1 MGSLTV
7 KKIDKIEE
15 TGIYSDGNGLR
26 LRVDKNKNKN
36 WVFRYSIFGKSK
48 DMGLGKYP
56 IVTLNDARQKLVD
69 AKKIIYD
76 GNDPLQIKKEKQIE
90 LKRKSIT
97 FKKVSKDF
105 IETFQVEWS
114 NSKHKNQWI
123 NTLRTYAD
131 PIIGDL
137 APSEIK
143 THHILSI
150 LKPIWSS
157 KHETASRVRQRL
169 ERIFSYCIASDFM
182 ERPNPA
188 SLKDNLEFLLPK
200 VSKSLSV
207 NHLRSLDYKEL
218 PFFIPKL
225 MDPYTTPSLA
235 LTFLI
240 ATACRT
246 NEVIGST
253 WNEINLKD
261 KVWVIP
267 AQRMKMKVEHTV
279 PLNDLSLEVLNLIE
293 KNNASPFIFLNAK
306 KTTHICNNTM
316 RYFLMNDF
324 PDYFKKT
331 VPHGFRSS
339 FRNWAEENHN
349 YSRRAVELCLA
360 HANENKVEKAYLR
373 SNLLSKRIE
382 IMNEWN
388 NFLTTRILQ
397 G

>member
-1 MGSLTV
+1 MGLL
-7 KKIDKIEE
+7 KANEINKIKQK
-15 TGIYSDGNGLR
+15 GIYSDGDGLR
-26 LRVDKNKNKN
+26 LRVDKNNNKN
-36 WVFRYSIFGKSK
+36 WVFRYSMFGKSK
-48 DMGLGKYP
+48 DMGLGKFP
-56 IVTLNDARQKLVD
+56 IVTLSDARQKLVN
-69 AKKIIYD
+69 AKKIIYE
-76 GNDPLQIKKEKQIE
+76 GKDPIKLKKEKQIE

-97 FKKVSKDF
+97 FKKIRDEF

-123 NTLRTYAD
+123 NTLKAYAD

-143 THHILSI
+143 THHVLSI

-182 ERPNPA
+182 DRPNPA

-207 NHLRSLDYKEL
+207 QHLRSLDYQGL
-218 PFFIPKL
+218 PFLIPKL
-225 MDPYTTPSLA
+225 INPHTTPSLA
-235 LTFLI
+235 LALLI
-240 ATACRT
+240 TTACRT

-267 AQRMKMKVEHTV
+267 AHRMKMRQEHTV
-279 PLNDLSLEVLNLIE
+279 PLNDLALRVLNLIE

-316 RYFLMNDF
+316 RYFLMKNL
-324 PDYFKKT
+324 PDYFKDT

-360 HANENKVEKAYLR
+360 HANKNKVEKAYLR
-373 SNLLSKRIE
+373 SNLLSKRTE

-388 NFLTTRILQ
+388 KFLTSKLK
-397 G
+397 

>member
-1 MGSLTV
+1 MGLL
-7 KKIDKIEE
+7 KANEINKIKQK
-15 TGIYSDGNGLR
+15 GIYSDGDGLR
-26 LRVDKNKNKN
+26 LRVDKNNNKN
-36 WVFRYSIFGKSK
+36 WVFRYSMFGKSK
-48 DMGLGKYP
+48 DMGLGKFP
-56 IVTLNDARQKLVD
+56 IVTLNDARQKLVN
-69 AKKIIYD
+69 AKKIIYE
-76 GNDPLQIKKEKQIE
+76 GKDPIKLKKEKQIE

-97 FKKVSKDF
+97 FKKVSKEF

-123 NTLRTYAD
+123 NTLRTYAN

-200 VSKSLSV
+200 VSKSSSV
-207 NHLRSLDYKEL
+207 THLRSLDYKEL
-218 PFFIPKL
+218 PFLIPKL
-225 MDPYTTPSLA
+225 MDPHTTPSLA

-267 AQRMKMKVEHTV
+267 AQRMKMRQEHTV
-279 PLNDLSLEVLNLIE
+279 PLNDLALRVLNLIE

-360 HANENKVEKAYLR
+360 HANKNKVEKAYLR
-373 SNLLSKRIE
+373 SNLLSKRTE

-388 NFLTTRILQ
+388 KFLTSKLK
-397 G
+397 

>member
-1 MGSLTV
+1 MGLL
-7 KKIDKIEE
+7 KANEINKIKQK
-15 TGIYSDGNGLR
+15 GIYSDGDGLR
-26 LRVDKNKNKN
+26 LRVDKNNNKN
-36 WVFRYSIFGKSK
+36 WVFRYSMFGKSK
-48 DMGLGKYP
+48 DMGLGKFP
-56 IVTLNDARQKLVD
+56 IVTLNDARQKLVN
-69 AKKIIYD
+69 AKKIIYE
-76 GNDPLQIKKEKQIE
+76 GKDPIKLKKEKQIE

-97 FKKVSKDF
+97 FKKIRDEF

-123 NTLRTYAD
+123 NTLKTYAD

-143 THHILSI
+143 THHVLSI

-169 ERIFSYCIASDFM
+169 ERIFSYCIASNFM
-182 ERPNPA
+182 DRPNPA

-200 VSKSLSV
+200 MSKSLSV
-207 NHLRSLDYKEL
+207 QHLRSLDYQGL
-218 PFFIPKL
+218 PFLIPKL
-225 MDPYTTPSLA
+225 INPHTTPSLA
-235 LTFLI
+235 LALLI
-240 ATACRT
+240 TTACRT

-261 KVWVIP
+261 KVWIIP
-267 AQRMKMKVEHTV
+267 AHRMKMRQEHTV
-279 PLNDLSLEVLNLIE
+279 PLNDLALRVLNLIE

-360 HANENKVEKAYLR
+360 HANKNKVEKAYLR
-373 SNLLSKRIE
+373 SNLLSKRTE

-388 NFLTTRILQ
+388 KFLTSKLK
-397 G
+397 

>member
-1 MGSLTV
+1 MGLL
-7 KKIDKIEE
+7 KANEINKIKQK
-15 TGIYSDGNGLR
+15 GIYSDGDGLR
-26 LRVDKNKNKN
+26 LRVDKNNNKN
-36 WVFRYSIFGKSK
+36 WVFRYSMFGKSK
-48 DMGLGKYP
+48 DMGLGKFP
-56 IVTLNDARQKLVD
+56 IVTLSDARQKLVN
-69 AKKIIYD
+69 AKKIIYE
-76 GNDPLQIKKEKQIE
+76 GKDPIKLKKEKQIE

-97 FKKVSKDF
+97 FKKIRDEF

-123 NTLRTYAD
+123 NTLKTYAD

-182 ERPNPA
+182 DRPNPA

-207 NHLRSLDYKEL
+207 QHLRSLDYQGL
-218 PFFIPKL
+218 PFLIPKL
-225 MDPYTTPSLA
+225 INPHTTPSLA
-235 LTFLI
+235 LALLI
-240 ATACRT
+240 TTACRT

-261 KVWVIP
+261 KVWIIP
-267 AQRMKMKVEHTV
+267 AHRMKMRQEHTV
-279 PLNDLSLEVLNLIE
+279 PLNDLALRVLNLIE

-316 RYFLMNDF
+316 RYFLMKNL
-324 PDYFKKT
+324 PDYFKDT

-360 HANENKVEKAYLR
+360 HANKNKVEKAYLR
-373 SNLLSKRIE
+373 SNLLSKRTE

-388 NFLTTRILQ
+388 KFLTSKLK
-397 G
+397 

>member
-1 MGSLTV
+1 MGLL
-7 KKIDKIEE
+7 KANEINKIKQK
-15 TGIYSDGNGLR
+15 GIYSDGDGLR
-26 LRVDKNKNKN
+26 LRVDKNNNKN
-36 WVFRYSIFGKSK
+36 WVFRYSMFGKSK
-48 DMGLGKYP
+48 DMGLGKFP
-56 IVTLNDARQKLVD
+56 IVTLNDARQKLVN
-69 AKKIIYD
+69 AKKIIYE
-76 GNDPLQIKKEKQIE
+76 GKDPIKLKKEKQIE

-97 FKKVSKDF
+97 FKKIRDEF

-123 NTLRTYAD
+123 NTLKTYAD

-143 THHILSI
+143 THHVLSI

-182 ERPNPA
+182 DRPNPA

-200 VSKSLSV
+200 VSKSLSIQ
-207 NHLRSLDYKEL
+207 HLRSLDYQGL
-218 PFFIPKL
+218 PFLIPKL
-225 MDPYTTPSLA
+225 INPHTTPSLA
-235 LTFLI
+235 LALLI
-240 ATACRT
+240 TTACRT

-267 AQRMKMKVEHTV
+267 AHRMKMRQEHTV
-279 PLNDLSLEVLNLIE
+279 PLNDLALRVLNLIE

-316 RYFLMNDF
+316 RYFLMKNL
-324 PDYFKKT
+324 PDYFKDT

-360 HANENKVEKAYLR
+360 HANKNKVEKAYLR

-388 NFLTTRILQ
+388 KFLTSKLK
-397 G
+397 

>member
-1 MGSLTV
+1 MGLL
-7 KKIDKIEE
+7 KANEINKIKQK
-15 TGIYSDGNGLR
+15 GIYSDGDGLR
-26 LRVDKNKNKN
+26 LRVDKNNNKN
-36 WVFRYSIFGKSK
+36 WVFRYSMFGKSK
-48 DMGLGKYP
+48 DMGLGKFP
-56 IVTLNDARQKLVD
+56 IVTLNDARQKLVN
-69 AKKIIYD
+69 AKKIIYE
-76 GNDPLQIKKEKQIE
+76 GKDPIKLKKEKQIE

-123 NTLRTYAD
+123 NTLRTYAN

-200 VSKSLSV
+200 VSKSSSV
-207 NHLRSLDYKEL
+207 THLRSLDYKEL
-218 PFFIPKL
+218 PFLIPKL

-235 LTFLI
+235 LAFLI

-279 PLNDLSLEVLNLIE
+279 PLNDLALKVLNLVE

-306 KTTHICNNTM
+306 KITHICNNTM

-388 NFLTTRILQ
+388 NFLTTKIVE

>member
-1 MGSLTV
+1 MGLL
-7 KKIDKIEE
+7 KANEINKIKQK
-15 TGIYSDGNGLR
+15 GIYSDGDGLR
-26 LRVDKNKNKN
+26 LRVDKNNNKN
-36 WVFRYSIFGKSK
+36 WVFRYSMFGKSK
-48 DMGLGKYP
+48 DMGLGKFP
-56 IVTLNDARQKLVD
+56 IVTLSDARQKLVN
-69 AKKIIYD
+69 AKKIIYE
-76 GNDPLQIKKEKQIE
+76 GKDPIKLKKEKQIE

-97 FKKVSKDF
+97 FKKIRDEF

-123 NTLRTYAD
+123 NTLKTYAD

-143 THHILSI
+143 THHVLSI

-182 ERPNPA
+182 DRPNPA

-207 NHLRSLDYKEL
+207 QHLRSLDYQGL
-218 PFFIPKL
+218 PFLIPKL
-225 MDPYTTPSLA
+225 INPHTTPSLA
-235 LTFLI
+235 LALLI
-240 ATACRT
+240 TTACRT

-267 AQRMKMKVEHTV
+267 AHRMMMRQEHTV
-279 PLNDLSLEVLNLIE
+279 PLNDLALRVLNLIE

-316 RYFLMNDF
+316 RYFLMKNL
-324 PDYFKKT
+324 PDYFKDT

-360 HANENKVEKAYLR
+360 HANKNKVEKAYLR

-388 NFLTTRILQ
+388 KFLTSKLK
-397 G
+397 